1 VSPPGARSPQ
11 PAALGSDHTLT
22 LRARSLRRSGWLER
36 HLDEALGALVLIS
49 GLIWVQTTKVDG
61 PLALQLLI
69 IAGLALA
76 MVFRRRSPL
85 VFAAA
90 SMALALA
97 AGAWVADITQT
108 TWTLYLL
115 LIPGYT
121 VAAYEALP
129 RALLGL
135 AVVQAGPW
143 GVDVLAKHVKFG
155 DFAFTTIVVGVAWVT
170 GRAMRSRRLLHAE
183 LVTKAER
190 LGAEREARTR
200 LAVADERTRIAREL
214 HAMVA
219 THVSAMVIQAE
230 AAKRTLDHDPG
241 AADRAMLA
249 IEDTGREALGEM
261 RRILG
266 VLRRSGE
273 DPAVLAP
280 QPGVGQIHVLVE
292 SARASGA
299 SVELNVEGEPGPLP
313 FAVDLAVYRIL
324 EEALA
329 DEPESTGELS
339 VCLRFAEQFVEL
351 EIGCERA
358 GSISWPTVGMSER
371 VASCEGRLRV
381 HERAGGGR
389 RVLASLP
396 RAFEA
401 AYA

>member
-1 VSPPGARSPQ
+1 MSVANV
-11 PAALGSDHTLT
+11 TLT
-22 LRARSLRRSGWLER
+22 QRVRALRQSAWLER
-36 HLDEALGALVLIS
+36 HLDELLGALVLIS
-49 GLIWVQTTKVDG
+49 GLIWLQTSRVHG
-61 PLALQLLI
+61 PVLLRLLVV
-69 IAGLALA
+69 AGLAA
-76 MVFRRRSPL
+76 TMVFRRRSPL
-85 VFAAA
+85 AFAAV

-97 AGAWVADITQT
+97 AGGWIADITQT

-115 LIPGYT
+115 LIPAYT

-129 RALLGL
+129 GALAGL
-135 AVVQAGPW
+135 AIVQAGPW
-143 GVDVLAKHVKFG
+143 GIDVLARHVQFG
-155 DFAFTTIVVGVAWVT
+155 DFAFTTVVVSVAWVT
-170 GRAMRSRRLLHAE
+170 GRAMRSRRLLHLE
-183 LVTKAER
+183 LVAKAAR
-190 LGAEREARTR
+190 LASEREARTR

-230 AAKRTLDHDPG
+230 AAKRTLDRDPG
-241 AADRAMLA
+241 AADVAMRA
-249 IEDTGREALGEM
+249 IEDTGREALSEM

-292 SARASGA
+292 DARTSGS
-299 SVELNVEGEPGPLP
+299 SVELTVEGEPGPLP

-324 EEALA
+324 EEALG
-329 DEPESTGELS
+329 DDPESTGKLAVS
-339 VCLRFAEQFVEL
+339 LRFGERLVEL
-351 EIGCERA
+351 EVDCERA
-358 GSISWPTVGMSER
+358 GSISWPTVGMTER

-381 HERAGGGR
+381 DERPGGGR
-389 RVLASLP
+389 MIVASLP

>member
-1 VSPPGARSPQ
+1 
-11 PAALGSDHTLT
+11 
-22 LRARSLRRSGWLER
+22 
-36 HLDEALGALVLIS
+36 
-49 GLIWVQTTKVDG
+49 
-61 PLALQLLI
+61 
-69 IAGLALA
+69 
-76 MVFRRRSPL
+76 
-85 VFAAA
+85 
-90 SMALALA
+90 MALALTA
-97 AGAWVADITQT
+97 AAWVADITQT

-129 RALLGL
+129 RALVGL

-143 GVDVLAKHVKFG
+143 GVDVLAKHMRVG
-155 DFAFTTIVVGVAWVT
+155 DFLFTTIVVSVAWVT
-170 GRAMRSRRLLHAE
+170 GRAMHSRRLLHVE
-183 LVTKAER
+183 LVAKAER

-219 THVSAMVIQAE
+219 THVSAMVIQAQ
-230 AAKRTLDHDPG
+230 AAKRTLEHDPG

-249 IEDTGREALGEM
+249 IEDTGREALSEM

-266 VLRRSGE
+266 VLRRPGD
-273 DPAVLAP
+273 DPAALAP
-280 QPGVGQIHVLVE
+280 QPGVGQIHALVE
-292 SARASGA
+292 STRANGG

-329 DEPESTGELS
+329 DEPESTGELAVS
-339 VCLRFAEQFVEL
+339 LRFAEHLVEL
-351 EIGCERA
+351 EIGCQRA
-358 GSISWPTVGMSER
+358 GSISWPTVGMNER
-371 VASCEGRLRV
+371 IASCEGHLRV
-381 HERAGGGR
+381 DERPGGGR
-389 RVLASLP
+389 TIVASLP